1 MHIMYFTERPYPYV
15 PEDEL
20 IKNGGAWGLPNTLF
34 DPVKGGE
41 LHNRFFDEKVYAEE
55 VGFDGLM
62 LNEHHGTPFCMGAV
76 MDVEAA
82 ILARITKRAKII
94 LLGNPLPI
102 VANPLRLAEEL
113 AEIDMISGG
122 RLVPGFV
129 RGAGTEQLSN
139 NANPAFNRELF
150 NEAHDVIIKAW
161 TTPGPFRYE
170 GKHFHY
176 RYINPW
182 ALPIQKPHP
191 PIWVPGI
198 VSPETLVW
206 CAKHRYPFIA
216 LATFLEPTVEM
227 WNIYAE
233 AAAQEGYQAG
243 PENFGYLQQVFV
255 AESEEKAQELGKSFM
270 YGGLTFGR
278 PEWMFPPGYNSKAA
292 TKRLAHQFIDPE
304 TGDQALRF
312 FGIFEQSANL
322 SEVKQQIYGKEYQA
336 RQRNLQLIVGTPKT
350 VLPKIRKII
359 EILRPGIFGF
369 WHHEASPLM
378 THEDTMRS
386 LRLLGE
392 EVLPAVREMGKEL
405 GLVDPYERKPGS
417 RPLAPSGVWEPV
429 AGVTA
434 PAEVTSALRGL

>member
-82 ILARITKRAKII
+82 ILARITRRAKII

-198 VSPETLVW
+198 VSPETLLW

-312 FGIFEQSANL
+312 FGISEQSANL

>member
-1 MHIMYFTERPYPYV
+1 MYFTERPYPYI
-15 PEDEL
+15 PEEEI
-20 IKNGGAWGLPNTLF
+20 IKNGGCWGLPNTLL

-41 LHNRFFDEKVYAEE
+41 LHNRYLDEKVYAEE

-62 LNEHHGTPFCMGAV
+62 LNEHHGTPFCLGAV

-94 LLGNPLPI
+94 LLGNPLPV

-139 NANPAFNRELF
+139 NANPALNREYF
-150 NEAHDVIIKAW
+150 DEAHDVIIKAW

-176 RYINPW
+176 RHVNPW

-191 PIWVPGI
+191 PIWIPGI
-198 VSPETLVW
+198 VSPETIVW

-227 WNIYAE
+227 WNIYAD
-233 AAAQEGYQAG
+233 AALKEGYQAG
-243 PENFGYLQQVFV
+243 SENFGYLQQVCV
-255 AESEEKAQELGKSFM
+255 AETEEKAQELGKAYL
-270 YGGLTFGR
+270 YGGSTFGR

-292 TKRLAHQFIDPE
+292 TQRLARQFTDPN
-304 TGDQALRF
+304 TGEQAFRF
-312 FGIFEQSANL
+312 FNSAVGPGANL
-322 SEVKQQIYGKEYQA
+322 TEAKRRIYREDYQA
-336 RQRNLQLIVGTPKT
+336 RQKNMQLIVGTPRS
-350 VLPKIRKII
+350 VLSKIRKIL
-359 EILRPGIFGF
+359 EVLRPGIFGI
-369 WHHEASPLM
+369 WIHESGPTM
-378 THEDTMRS
+378 THADTMRS

-392 EVLPAVREMGKEL
+392 DVLPAIREIGKEL
-405 GLVDPYERKPGS
+405 GLVGPYECTPGS
-417 RPLAPSGVWEPV
+417 RSLAPSGVRNPV
-429 AGVTA
+429 TGVATS
-434 PAEVTSALRGL
+434 AEVTSTL

>member
-20 IKNGGAWGLPNTLF
+20 IRNGGAWGLPNTLF

-41 LHNRFFDEKVYAEE
+41 LYNRYLDEKVYAEE
-55 VGFDGLM
+55 VGFDGVM

-82 ILARITKRAKII
+82 ILARITKRVKII
-94 LLGNPLPI
+94 LLGNPLPTI
-102 VANPLRLAEEL
+102 PNPLRLAEEL

-139 NANPAFNRELF
+139 NANPAFNREYF
-150 NEAHDVIIKAW
+150 DEAHDVIIKAW
-161 TTPGPFRYE
+161 TTPGPWRYE

-176 RYINPW
+176 RHVNPW

-191 PIWVPGI
+191 PIWIPGI

-233 AAAQEGYQAG
+233 AAAKEGYQAG
-243 PENFGYLQQVFV
+243 PENFGYLQQVFE
-255 AESEEKAQELGKSFM
+255 AESEERAQELGKSFM
-270 YGGLTFGR
+270 YGGLTFAR

-292 TKRLAHQFIDPE
+292 TRRLARQFTDPH

-312 FGIFEQSANL
+312 FGIFEPSADL
-322 SEVKQQIYGKEYQA
+322 TEVKRQIYEKEYQA
-336 RQRNLQLIVGTPKT
+336 RQKNLQLIVGTPKT
-350 VLPKIRKII
+350 VLPKIRRIL

-369 WHHEASPLM
+369 WHHEASPAM
-378 THEDTMRS
+378 THEETLKS

-405 GLVDPYERKPGS
+405 GLVDPFQRKPGS
-417 RPLAPSGVWEPV
+417 RPLPPSGVWEPV
-429 AGVTA
+429 AGVASPAKVA
-434 PAEVTSALRGL
+434 PALQGL